1 MENQTNDIPYILYHT
16 FSFFAIILRENCIF
30 NIMFIFSNPL
40 PKALKKA
47 CNTSLFHALFMLYTN
62 FFVRI
67 TLSISLMGEK
77 HA

>member
-30 NIMFIFSNPL
+30 NIMFIFSNSI

-47 CNTSLFHALFMLYTN
+47 CNTSLFHAFVHAIYK
-62 FFVRI
+62 FFC
-67 TLSISLMGEK
+67 
-77 HA
+77 

>member
-40 PKALKKA
+40 PKALKKHA
-47 CNTSLFHALFMLYTN
+47 ILPYSMHLFILYTN